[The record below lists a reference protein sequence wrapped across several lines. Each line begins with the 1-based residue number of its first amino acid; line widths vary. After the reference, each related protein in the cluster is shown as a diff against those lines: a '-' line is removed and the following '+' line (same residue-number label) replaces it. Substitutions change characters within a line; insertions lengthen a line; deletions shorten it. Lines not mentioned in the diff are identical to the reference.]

1 MPQRP
6 ALAIKIDNYPAA
18 RPQSGLGQA
27 DIVFEEPVEG
37 GITRLVAVFQC
48 QNADLVG
55 PIRSA
60 RAVDAPILDQ
70 LSKPIF
76 IHVGGIPPVLSLVKA
91 ADLFDEP
98 LLARGPVVQ
107 NPRGRYAPYDTYVSA
122 AAGWQLQPTDTA
134 PPAPIFTYSSTTPE
148 GTPVTSLHI
157 PYSQS
162 SNVTWT
168 WYPGS
173 GNWLLSYSGVPAT
186 IAEGGQIAVPNVVVQ
201 TVQVTYGPWVENS
214 EGALEVQCQLTGSG
228 PLEVFRNGLEMTGTW
243 RRSSL
248 EAPTRL
254 VASNGST
261 IALQS
266 PSSEVAGRRSAP
278 VSTMGVCAGGC
289 WAQAALA
296 ARSAPA
302 TATMVVLADSI
313 SVRRA
318 NRRTIRCFISDPFR
332 FSIRLQP
339 SPYFIAGR
347 LLLQT
352 VSQSYRLPGKPVHP
366 ACAAKYRRN
375 RHRGCGH
382 PLSPATP
389 LDKRVR
395 IGRFDELIPCQ
406 LPLRPEIQR
415 THRKW
420 WFYRSSL
427 LSKID

>member
-1 MPQRP
+1 VALVSAAVVLAATGVAFALTAGTKPTGPATTPSSTIPSTASASSTSCPLSGLPAPEGKVPQRP

-76 IHVGGIPPVLSLVKA
+76 IHVVGIPPVLSLVKA

-261 IALQS
+261 IALQPGETWVELV
-266 PSSEVAGRRSAP
+266 PS
-278 VSTMGVCAGGC
+278 
-289 WAQAALA
+289 
-296 ARSAPA
+296 
-302 TATMVVLADSI
+302 
-313 SVRRA
+313 
-318 NRRTIRCFISDPFR
+318 TIAVTTT
-332 FSIRLQP
+332 P
-339 SPYFIAGR
+339 SPN
-347 LLLQT
+347 
-352 VSQSYRLPGKPVHP
+352 P
-366 ACAAKYRRN
+366 
-375 RHRGCGH
+375 
-382 PLSPATP
+382 SPTAS
-389 LDKRVR
+389 
-395 IGRFDELIPCQ
+395 G
-406 LPLRPEIQR
+406 
-415 THRKW
+415 
-420 WFYRSSL
+420 
-427 LSKID
+427 

>member
-1 MPQRP
+1 MTEETPTEGPKEAGRGRHLAPRSAHSSRKAWLVALVSAAVVLAAISVAFALTAGTKSTGSATTPSSTIPSTAPAPSTSCPLSGLPAPGGQVPHRP

-18 RPQSGLGQA
+18 RPQSGLDQA

-48 QNADLVG
+48 QNTDLVG

-91 ADLFDEP
+91 ADLFDES

-107 NPRGRYAPYDTYVSA
+107 NPRGRYAPYDTYVST

-134 PPAPIFTYSSTTPE
+134 PPASIFTYSPATPA

-168 WYPGS
+168 WNPGS
-173 GNWLLSYSGVPAT
+173 GNWRLSYSGVPAT
-186 IAEGGQIAVPNVVVQ
+186 IADGGQIAVPNVVVQ

-228 PLEVFRNGLEMTGTW
+228 PLEVFRNGLEVTGTW

-261 IALQS
+261 IALQPGETWVELVPSTIAVTTTPSAS
-266 PSSEVAGRRSAP
+266 PSPNASG
-278 VSTMGVCAGGC
+278 
-289 WAQAALA
+289 
-296 ARSAPA
+296 
-302 TATMVVLADSI
+302 
-313 SVRRA
+313 
-318 NRRTIRCFISDPFR
+318 
-332 FSIRLQP
+332 
-339 SPYFIAGR
+339 
-347 LLLQT
+347 
-352 VSQSYRLPGKPVHP
+352 
-366 ACAAKYRRN
+366 
-375 RHRGCGH
+375 
-382 PLSPATP
+382 
-389 LDKRVR
+389 
-395 IGRFDELIPCQ
+395 
-406 LPLRPEIQR
+406 
-415 THRKW
+415 
-420 WFYRSSL
+420 
-427 LSKID
+427 